1 MGSSMQP
8 APRRDPHR
16 ALSGQAALRLL
27 VDTLIGPAA
36 RRKDNSWLLRL
47 RIRAPSQGT
56 ETSLGVRSW
65 TRDVERVLT
74 EVLEGA
80 AAGAGISADTLRE
93 REVPEGWD
101 NRTRDEQAVG
111 ALTATMDLREHYA
124 TGGRLF
130 EDVRDLPKSAHGTI
144 RLDVGHYRRAR
155 SFALEHL
162 RHALFPPAL
171 VLERGWLWTLVFALR
186 RPIFLC
192 PQTRELRWQAAE
204 ALARSIFCA
213 SPDAVGGVLDV
224 TDLLV
229 ERAGRVPLRLLPIAP
244 GLRHDAEQV
253 IKRDMGLRR
262 ELELLHP
269 AAKPARQGPPPPAM
283 SLPTLPPAWD
293 FTDLAL
299 TPTERQFLAG
309 QPNARGLWRMDGLVG
324 LVEELARRG
333 HGWPDV
339 ERLLDDPRCGVA
351 TLVRARQDSLRGLKR
366 RFRAALADRDLRDRP
381 RLPWGIQ
388 TVTRIG
394 GGEPD
399 EAVRFEVGG
408 RNASQPFSL
417 EIPWDVLRSATK
429 LKNALSRRLEAPLPP
444 LGQRV
449 WDAVLS
455 LAQRDPRVFRRR
467 KAGSRTGSAPLS
479 HAILAFLRRSKPYL
493 PEATAFHR
501 EAEEGWPVVRDGVG
515 EFPLQ
520 VLVRTLRRERPS
532 ARISRGEVAQAVRSL
547 GGGPR
552 GVRYFGPGRRIR
564 VWFCP
569 LPRP

>member
-1 MGSSMQP
+1 MVSSKLAEP
-8 APRRDPHR
+8 KAVATR
-16 ALSGQAALRLL
+16 ALRGEAALLLL
-27 VDTLIGPAA
+27 VDVLIGPAA

-47 RIRAPSQGT
+47 RIRPPSQGT
-56 ETSLGVRSW
+56 ETSLGIRSW
-65 TRDVERVLT
+65 TGDVERVLT

-80 AAGAGISADTLRE
+80 EAGANISADTLRE

-111 ALTATMDLREHYA
+111 ALTATMDLRELYA

-130 EDVRDLPKSAHGTI
+130 EDVRDLPKSVHGTI

-171 VLERGWLWTLVFALR
+171 VLERGWVWTLVFPLR

-192 PQTRELRWQAAE
+192 PQTSELSWRAAE

-229 ERAGRVPLRLLPIAP
+229 ERAVRVPLRLLPIAP

-262 ELELLHP
+262 ELELLYP
-269 AAKPARQGPPPPAM
+269 AAKPAPQGPPPPAM

-299 TPTERQFLAG
+299 TPTERQVLAG

-339 ERLLDDPRCGVA
+339 ERLLDDPRCGVS
-351 TLVRARQDSLRGLKR
+351 TLLRVRQGSQRGLKQ
-366 RFRAALADRDLRDRP
+366 RFRKALVDRDLRDPP
-381 RLPWGIQ
+381 RLPWGIK
-388 TVTRIG
+388 TVTRLS

-399 EAVRFEVGG
+399 EPVRYVVRG
-408 RNASQPFSL
+408 RNAAQTYTL
-417 EIPWDVLRSATK
+417 EVPWDVLRSAAK
-429 LKNALSRRLEAPLPP
+429 LKNAVSRHLEAPAPP
-444 LGQRV
+444 LSQRV
-449 WDAVLS
+449 WDAVLG
-455 LAQRDPRVFRRR
+455 LVLHDPRVFRRR
-467 KAGSRTGSAPLS
+467 RSARKDTPPPLS
-479 HAILAFLRRSKPYL
+479 HGIQAFLRRGGPYFSESAGL
-493 PEATAFHR
+493 DPSVED
-501 EAEEGWPVVRDGVG
+501 GWPIVRDGAA
-515 EFPLQ
+515 EFPLG
-520 VLVRTLRRERPS
+520 VLLRVLRRERPE
-532 ARISRGEVAQAVRSL
+532 AEISRAEVAQAVRSL

-552 GVRYFGPGRRIR
+552 GHAEFGQP
-564 VWFCP
+564 
-569 LPRP
+569 